1 MREDRVVQCI
11 TKTVSAVTLI
21 AFRVALAIIHH
32 HYYGT
37 RKGISH
43 FTAVN
48 IVRMYNILMWC
59 TRIVQRRR
67 QHPHGN

>member
-1 MREDRVVQCI
+1 MREDRVVQCM

-21 AFRVALAIIHH
+21 TFRVALAIIH

-48 IVRMYNILMWC
+48 IVRMYNILMRC
-59 TRIVQRRR
+59 IRKVKRRR
-67 QHPHGN
+67 QHPRGN